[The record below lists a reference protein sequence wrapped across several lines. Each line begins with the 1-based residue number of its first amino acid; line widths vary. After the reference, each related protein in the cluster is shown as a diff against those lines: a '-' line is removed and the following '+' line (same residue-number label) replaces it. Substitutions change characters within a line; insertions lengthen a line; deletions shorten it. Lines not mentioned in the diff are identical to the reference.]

1 MSPRPAPKCR
11 YSTRCGWDGR
21 QTGPVQLAWIH
32 QSCVE
37 AEPVRITDFTE
48 NDVHRPDSDA
58 VRAHSVLSCR
68 SDTASNR
75 LGGLERIAQRRHS
88 HVQVGNFSDRHPRL
102 AIESFSQR
110 LGLCPQGAAFVGQ
123 ADLHLTFVRRIALA
137 KDVPGLL

>member
-1 MSPRPAPKCR
+1 
-11 YSTRCGWDGR
+11 
-21 QTGPVQLAWIH
+21 
-32 QSCVE
+32 
-37 AEPVRITDFTE
+37 VRITDFTE